1 MRGPIRKPTRRFIS
15 LLLIALFLVLA
26 TIVGLASSGVS
37 LGAAVLSG
45 VQRAARGASRIV
57 VTATDSVTACWRA
70 LFYARTIYA
79 ENEKLRI
86 ENQYLAARLYLLQD
100 DRRELSRLQQELVL
114 QQELSIQTLLAQVVG
129 RATGLRSMDVFI
141 DRGTALGVVDGAGV
155 FAMNTNG
162 ELYVYGKIR
171 GATASSATVI
181 PILDSRCV
189 ISGINRRTGEDVL
202 VKGTDGEYC
211 ELSFISPTPEFQS
224 GDIIVTSAS
233 SPTFP
238 PNIPIGHVTSV
249 TQSGTTH
256 LALEPFA
263 QIWATRYLLVAVKPK

>member
-26 TIVGLASSGVS
+26 TVVGLASSGVS
-37 LGAAVLSG
+37 LGAVVLSSI
-45 VQRAARGASRIV
+45 QRVARGTSRII
-57 VTATDSVTACWRA
+57 VTATDSVAACWQA
-70 LFYARTIYA
+70 LFYARAIYV

-86 ENQYLAARLYLLQD
+86 ENQYLSARLYLLQD
-100 DRRELSRLQQELVL
+100 DQRELNRLQQELAL
-114 QQELSIQTLLAQVVG
+114 QQELSVQTMLAQVVG

-155 FAMNTNG
+155 FSMDMNG
-162 ELYVYGKIR
+162 ELYTYGKIR
-171 GATASSATVI
+171 GATASGATVI

-238 PNIPIGHVTSV
+238 PNIPIGRVTSV
-249 TQSGTTH
+249 TRSGNTH
-256 LALEPFA
+256 LVLEPFA
-263 QIWATRYLLVAVKPK
+263 QIWATRYLLIAIKAE